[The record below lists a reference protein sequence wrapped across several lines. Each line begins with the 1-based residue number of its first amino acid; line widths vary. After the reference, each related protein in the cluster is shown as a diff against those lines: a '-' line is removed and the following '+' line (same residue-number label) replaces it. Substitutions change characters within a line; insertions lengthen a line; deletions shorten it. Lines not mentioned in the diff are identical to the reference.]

1 MPVSEVHKNVAKG
14 ARRRKRGQKSS
25 GRSCNNSKMGICRSK
40 PAAEASGASAWSKS
54 SAKIGKKRE
63 KQSHQGL
70 RLHRSN
76 TDATASTASTSA
88 LVHSFFAIAQPII
101 RRVISKKLI
110 ERVGLLRDEIPVEKY
125 DEDQPDH
132 TLPIKPLAIQ
142 FEDVHVIDPD
152 SLQADMEAMPDFE
165 WPERENYRELM
176 THCTEGGSVDMVVLD
191 LIDFDG
197 ELRMDRG
204 VEVVVPV
211 KGPFGTQMELEIGY
225 GNDIEEGWVRI
236 RVPKLRIWYVN
247 GSKKLY
253 IAFMDRP
260 DLIPCLNVNVD
271 RGKGD
276 FLSVNFTEEGGLDD
290 VVEEVLSGFG
300 PNLRKRDSS
309 GSYVGTKVGSLI
321 VSALSKFKNIGNGKP
336 LEVTLEQAIM
346 KSINKAM
353 GKSRPPEVIKA
364 DIKRLENELEQSMR
378 ETQPE
383 SKWKNRL
390 HLHSGKH
397 NATSKNEEDDTRDDL
412 GMFCGMHTMFCCG
425 GANVPRE

>member
-1 MPVSEVHKNVAKG
+1 
-14 ARRRKRGQKSS
+14 
-25 GRSCNNSKMGICRSK
+25 MGTCRSK
-40 PAAEASGASAWSKS
+40 PATASSGASAWSKS
-54 SAKIGKKRE
+54 SAKSSKKSGR
-63 KQSHQGL
+63 QPYHGL
-70 RLHRSN
+70 RLSRSN
-76 TDATASTASTSA
+76 AEATASSASTSA

-110 ERVGLLRDEIPVEKY
+110 EKVGVLRDEVPVETY
-125 DEDQPDH
+125 DEDQPDN
-132 TLPIKPLAIQ
+132 TLPIKPITIN

-152 SLQADMEAMPDFE
+152 TLQADMEAMPDFA
-165 WPERENYRELM
+165 WPEREKYRELM
-176 THCTEGGSVDMVVLD
+176 SHCSEGGSVDMVVLD

-197 ELRMDRG
+197 ELRMDKG
-204 VEVVVPV
+204 VEVAVPV

-225 GNDIEEGWVRI
+225 GDDIEEGWVRI

-247 GSKKLY
+247 ETKKLY

-300 PNLRKRDSS
+300 PNLRQKRDAS
-309 GSYVGTKVGSLI
+309 GSFVGTKVGGLI
-321 VSALSKFKNIGNGKP
+321 VSALSKFKDMGNGKP
-336 LEVTLEQAIM
+336 LEVTMEQAIM

-353 GKSRPPEVIKA
+353 GKTRPPEVIKA

-378 ETQPE
+378 ESQPE

-397 NATSKNEEDDTRDDL
+397 NVTNKNEEDDTRDDP

-425 GANVPRE
+425 GANAPRE

>member
-1 MPVSEVHKNVAKG
+1 
-14 ARRRKRGQKSS
+14 
-25 GRSCNNSKMGICRSK
+25 MGTCRSK
-40 PAAEASGASAWSKS
+40 PTAASSGASAWSRS
-54 SAKIGKKRE
+54 SAKSSKKSGR
-63 KQSHQGL
+63 QPYHGL
-70 RLHRSN
+70 RLTRSN
-76 TDATASTASTSA
+76 ADDTASTASTSA

-110 ERVGLLRDEIPVEKY
+110 ERVGVLRDELPVEAY
-125 DEDQPDH
+125 DEDQPDN
-132 TLPIKPLAIQ
+132 TLPIKPITIN

-152 SLQADMEAMPDFE
+152 TLQADMEAMPDFA
-165 WPERENYRELM
+165 WPEREKYRELM
-176 THCTEGGSVDMVVLD
+176 THCSEGGSVDMVVLD

-197 ELRMDRG
+197 ELRMDKG
-204 VEVVVPV
+204 VEVAVPV
-211 KGPFGTQMELEIGY
+211 KGPFGSQMELEIGY
-225 GNDIEEGWVRI
+225 GDDIEEGWVRI

-247 GSKKLY
+247 ETKKLY

-300 PNLRKRDSS
+300 PNLKAKRDSS
-309 GSYVGTKVGSLI
+309 SSFVGTKVGGLI
-321 VSALSKFKNIGNGKP
+321 VSALSKFKNMGNGKP
-336 LEVTLEQAIM
+336 LEVTMEQAIM

-378 ETQPE
+378 ESQPE

-397 NATSKNEEDDTRDDL
+397 NSTSKNEEEDDTRDDL

-425 GANVPRE
+425 GANAPRE

>member
-1 MPVSEVHKNVAKG
+1 
-14 ARRRKRGQKSS
+14 
-25 GRSCNNSKMGICRSK
+25 MGTCRSK
-40 PAAEASGASAWSKS
+40 PASSGSSAWSRSGAKS
-54 SAKIGKKRE
+54 SSKKSS
-63 KQSHQGL
+63 KQPYHGL
-70 RLHRSN
+70 RLTRSN
-76 TDATASTASTSA
+76 AGVTASTASTSA

-110 ERVGLLRDEIPVEKY
+110 EQVGVLRDELPVEAY
-125 DEDQPDH
+125 DEDQPDN
-132 TLPIKPLAIQ
+132 TLPIKPITIN

-152 SLQADMEAMPDFE
+152 TLQADMEAMPDFA
-165 WPERENYRELM
+165 WPEQENYRELM
-176 THCTEGGSVDMVVLD
+176 THCSEGGSVDMVVLD

-197 ELRMDRG
+197 ELRMDKG
-204 VEVVVPV
+204 VEVAIPV

-225 GNDIEEGWVRI
+225 GDVIEEGWVRI

-247 GSKKLY
+247 ETKKLY

-300 PNLRKRDSS
+300 PNLKKRDSS
-309 GSYVGTKVGSLI
+309 SSFVGTKVGGLI
-321 VSALSKFKNIGNGKP
+321 VSALSKFKNMGNGKP
-336 LEVTLEQAIM
+336 LEVTMEQAIM

-353 GKSRPPEVIKA
+353 GKTRPPEAIKA
-364 DIKRLENELEQSMR
+364 DIKRLETELEQSMR
-378 ETQPE
+378 ESQPE
-383 SKWKNRL
+383 SKWKKRL
-390 HLHSGKH
+390 HLHNGKH
-397 NATSKNEEDDTRDDL
+397 NDTNKNGEEDDTRDDL

-425 GANVPRE
+425 GAGAPRE